1 MRPMQEW
8 LDHPDNQAQYLRIVD
23 DVHQE
28 MREGKHR
35 VPGSP
40 LNPRQIDP
48 DSMERELNSRKSAL
62 TEQLIAE
69 APDEYLDEWDLQMRR
84 ERYADPDEEDL
95 EEPPHDWDIEIANR
109 LAQWGMAVADL
120 KRK

>member
-1 MRPMQEW
+1 
-8 LDHPDNQAQYLRIVD
+8 
-23 DVHQE
+23 
-28 MREGKHR
+28 
-35 VPGSP
+35 
-40 LNPRQIDP
+40 
-48 DSMERELNSRKSAL
+48 
-62 TEQLIAE
+62 
-69 APDEYLDEWDLQMRR
+69 MRR

>member
-8 LDHPDNQAQYLRIVD
+8 LDHPDNQAQYSRIVD
-23 DVHQE
+23 QVWEE

-35 VPGSP
+35 VAGSP

-84 ERYADPDEEDL
+84 ERYADPDEENL
-95 EEPPHDWDIEIANR
+95 E
-109 LAQWGMAVADL
+109 
-120 KRK
+120 